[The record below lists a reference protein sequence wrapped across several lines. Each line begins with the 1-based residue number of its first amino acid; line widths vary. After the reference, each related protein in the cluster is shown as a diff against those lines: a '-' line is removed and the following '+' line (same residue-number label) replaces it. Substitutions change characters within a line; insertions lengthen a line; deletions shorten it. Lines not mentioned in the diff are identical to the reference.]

1 MKRLMTFLSAIVFVV
16 VAFAQTPEEIIAK
29 MEAELDKHEAEGI
42 IMTIDMKIPIIG
54 TMTTKAY
61 TLGDKMRVEGSMMG
75 VSLVTWTDGVT
86 EWTWDSKKNE
96 IEIKKEDP
104 KKSAEESDAAMFS
117 GITDGYDVTLKKE
130 TADAWYFLCKKS
142 KTNTDKDD
150 PKSIDLVVAKGTYYP
165 VSLKAK
171 LSGVTMTLRDVSFG
185 VTEQQVT
192 FNPKDYPTA
201 TIVDKR

>member
-104 KKSAEESDAAMFS
+104 KKKAEEADAAMFS

-142 KTNTDKDD
+142 KTNTEKDD
-150 PKSIDLVVAKGTYYP
+150 PKSMDLVVAKGTYYP

>member
-1 MKRLMTFLSAIVFVV
+1 MKRLMTFLSAVAFAV

-29 MEAELDKHEAEGI
+29 MEAEIDKHEAEGI
-42 IMTIDMKIPIIG
+42 IMTIDIKIPILG

-75 VSLVTWTDGVT
+75 VNLVTWTDGVT

-104 KKSAEESDAAMFS
+104 KKKAEEADAAMFS

-142 KTNTDKDD
+142 KANTDKDD
-150 PKSIDLVVAKGTYYP
+150 PKSMDLVVAKGTYYP

>member
-104 KKSAEESDAAMFS
+104 KKKTEEADAAMFS

-150 PKSIDLVVAKGTYYP
+150 PKSMDLVVAKGTYYP

>member
-1 MKRLMTFLSAIVFVV
+1 MKRLMTFLSAIVFAV

>member
-150 PKSIDLVVAKGTYYP
+150 PKSMDLVVAKGTYYP

>member
-86 EWTWDSKKNE
+86 EWTWESKKNE

-104 KKSAEESDAAMFS
+104 KKKTEEADAAMFS

-150 PKSIDLVVAKGTYYP
+150 PKSMDLVVAKGTYYP

>member
-1 MKRLMTFLSAIVFVV
+1 MKRLMTFLSAIAFAV

-75 VSLVTWTDGVT
+75 VNLVTWTDGVT

-104 KKSAEESDAAMFS
+104 KKKAEEADAAMFS

-142 KTNTDKDD
+142 KTNTEKDD
-150 PKSIDLVVAKGTYYP
+150 PKSMDLVVAKGSYYP

>member
-1 MKRLMTFLSAIVFVV
+1 MKRLMTFLSAIAFAV

-29 MEAELDKHEAEGI
+29 MEAEIDKHEAEGI
-42 IMTIDMKIPIIG
+42 IMTIDIKIPIIG

-75 VSLVTWTDGVT
+75 VSLVTWTNGVT

-104 KKSAEESDAAMFS
+104 KKKTEEADAAMFS

>member
-1 MKRLMTFLSAIVFVV
+1 MKRLMTFLSAVAFAV

-29 MEAELDKHEAEGI
+29 MEAEIDKHEAEGI
-42 IMTIDMKIPIIG
+42 IMTIDIKIPILG

-75 VSLVTWTDGVT
+75 VNLVTWTDGVT

-104 KKSAEESDAAMFS
+104 KKKAEEADAAMFS

-150 PKSIDLVVAKGTYYP
+150 PKSMDLVVAKGTYYP

>member
-1 MKRLMTFLSAIVFVV
+1 
-16 VAFAQTPEEIIAK
+16 
-29 MEAELDKHEAEGI
+29 
-42 IMTIDMKIPIIG
+42 
-54 TMTTKAY
+54 
-61 TLGDKMRVEGSMMG
+61 
-75 VSLVTWTDGVT
+75 
-86 EWTWDSKKNE
+86 
-96 IEIKKEDP
+96 
-104 KKSAEESDAAMFS
+104 MFS